1 MQQTPKNFPNQMQTN
16 NPQNPKTPKPLFHS
30 LKIINKVDAATLRRQ
45 QAATVQEQHQHQQPS
60 VASSQFILNATD
72 SKELPKSNAD

>member
-1 MQQTPKNFPNQMQTN
+1 
-16 NPQNPKTPKPLFHS
+16 

-60 VASSQFILNATD
+60 VASSKFILNATD